1 MEFSCPVYTQVY
13 TEECWYHVAY
23 VRRVPALVASRIFH
37 TYDKFMFA
45 AHPQTTLFLQHSFI
59 LSHSPT
65 ISSSIHVLLPK
76 QRHSGAYLNV
86 ITPWFH
92 FVPVSLKFPR
102 VSYEKVSC
110 AVWFVDVCRDY
121 CCFIL
126 LFSLVLHSGTYRS
139 SLRFSLTVAS
149 RHCLLPLFYAAIVR
163 FPIYTHP
170 S

>member
-1 MEFSCPVYTQVY
+1 M
-13 TEECWYHVAY
+13 
-23 VRRVPALVASRIFH
+23 LVASRIFH

-65 ISSSIHVLLPK
+65 MSSSIHVLLPK
-76 QRHSGAYLNV
+76 WRHSGGYVNV

-92 FVPVSLKFPR
+92 FVPASLKFPR

-121 CCFIL
+121 CRFIL
-126 LFSLVLHSGTYRS
+126 LSSSLVLHSSTYSCAFPLQWHHETACCRFSTLPLYVSQFILTHRHS
-139 SLRFSLTVAS
+139 SLTLMFAGISIQY
-149 RHCLLPLFYAAIVR
+149 C
-163 FPIYTHP
+163 
-170 S
+170 